1 LPCIQPRIR
10 SAVALAASLLAI
22 ATSARAQQIPP
33 AVKAAESSID
43 PEKIRAHVKFLAG
56 DLLEGR
62 GPGLRGSE
70 LAAQYIATQFALYG
84 LKPGGDNGT
93 YLQQI
98 NFVGMKA
105 IPDKTTMSLIPPK
118 RPDGQIG
125 IMLYSYDLKYGDDF
139 TVSNQTLTPAVDID
153 APIVF
158 VGYGVDA
165 PEFNWNDYANIDVK
179 GKVILCIV
187 GDPPST
193 DPNFFGG
200 DALTYYGRWTY
211 KFEQAARMGAV
222 GALII
227 HRTDLASYGW
237 DVVKNSNTS
246 EKTYL
251 RDNKDP
257 QLEAAS
263 WIQLDVA
270 NTIFKATGWTDA
282 SGHVGYSNST
292 IITVSGDHKV
302 YQDGKPIS
310 LKDLTAGLF
319 SVAVTPLVKVEDGVP
334 QSEVQAVID
343 AVKRSGKGAP
353 RILQSPVDM
362 MIEAAGKRGFKAIEL
377 PVRLHAHVESVVRP
391 FQSPN
396 VVGIL
401 PGSSYSLLSS
411 RSAAEGSASPTTN
424 SKDQAV
430 LYTAHF
436 DHLGFVPG
444 MAGDNIYN
452 GAADNATGCGMLL
465 ELARVW
471 SQLAQSSTKL
481 PHSVIFASVTAEEQG
496 LLGSEYLGQHPPIP
510 AGQIALDI
518 NYDMILPIGV
528 PLETNV
534 NGAQRTT
541 FFPTVEATAK
551 RFNLAIVPD
560 PKPSAGSYYRSDHF
574 SLSRVGIP
582 AFSIETGNLYEG
594 HDAAWG
600 KKQHED
606 FTANDY
612 HNFSD
617 NYHTDWDFAG
627 NAKLDRFG
635 MDLGWQAL
643 TAPTTINWLPK
654 DEFEAARKASLKTN

>member
-1 LPCIQPRIR
+1 LTFIKTHIR
-10 SAVALAASLLAI
+10 SAAALAASFLVLS
-22 ATSARAQQIPP
+22 TSALAQSIPP
-33 AVKAAESSID
+33 AVKAAEASID
-43 PEKIRAHVKFLAG
+43 PEKIRAHVKFLSD

-70 LAAQYIATQFALYG
+70 IAAQYIATQFALYG

-98 NFVGMKA
+98 NFVGMNA
-105 IPDKTTMSLIPPK
+105 ISSKTTFSLVPKKPEGQMSI
-118 RPDGQIG
+118 D
-125 IMLYSYDLKYGDDF
+125 LYSIDLKYGDDY
-139 TVSNQTLTPAVDID
+139 TVSNRTLTPVVDID

-158 VGYGVDA
+158 VGYGITA
-165 PEFNWNDYANIDVK
+165 PEFQWNDYANIDVK

-251 RDNKDP
+251 RDDKNP

-270 NTIFKATGWTDA
+270 KQIFKSSNLNADA
-282 SGHVGYSNST
+282 
-292 IITVSGDHKV
+292 
-302 YQDGKPIS
+302 
-310 LKDLTAGLF
+310 
-319 SVAVTPLVKVEDGVP
+319 E
-334 QSEVQAVID
+334 
-343 AVKRSGKGAP
+343 
-353 RILQSPVDM
+353 
-362 MIEAAGKRGFKAIEL
+362 IEAAGKRGFKAIDL
-377 PVRLHAHVESVVRP
+377 PVRLHAHVESTVRP

-396 VVGIL
+396 VVGVLI
-401 PGSSYSLLSS
+401 G
-411 RSAAEGSASPTTN
+411 EHSPFFSCPTN
-424 SKDQAV
+424 ATCEPHPAKGQDQAV

-444 MAGDNIYN
+444 MSGDNIYN

-471 SQLAQSSTKL
+471 SQLAQSGTKL
-481 PHSVIFASVTAEEQG
+481 PHSVIFSAVTAEEQG

-551 RFNLAIVPD
+551 RFDLAIVPD

-594 HDAAWG
+594 QDAAWG

-606 FTANDY
+606 FTAHDY

-617 NYHTDWDFAG
+617 NYHADWDFSG

-635 MDLGWQAL
+635 MELGWQAL
-643 TAPTTINWLPK
+643 TAPSTINWKPN
-654 DEFEAARKASLKTN
+654 DEFAPARKASLETK

>member
-1 LPCIQPRIR
+1 MTLR
-10 SAVALAASLLAI
+10 SAAVATVSLISLSASLLAQ
-22 ATSARAQQIPP
+22 AIPP
-33 AVKAAESSID
+33 DVKKAEASID
-43 PEKIRAHVKFLAG
+43 GEKIRAHVRFLAD

-70 LAAQYIATQFALYG
+70 IAAKYIATEFALYG

-98 NFVGMKA
+98 NFVGMKVVPTQTNLAFQPKTGNA
-105 IPDKTTMSLIPPK
+105 I
-118 RPDGQIG
+118 
-125 IMLYSYDLKYGDDF
+125 DLRYGDDY
-139 TVSNQTLTPAVDID
+139 TVSNQTLTKTVDID

-158 VGYGVDA
+158 VGYGVTA
-165 PEFNWNDYANIDVK
+165 PEFNWNDYAGIDVK

-187 GDPPST
+187 GDPPSH
-193 DPNFFGG
+193 DPKFFGG

-211 KFEQAARMGAV
+211 KFEQAARMGAI

-251 RDNKDP
+251 RDDANAHL
-257 QLEAAS
+257 QAAS

-270 NTIFKATGWTDA
+270 KRLFAA
-282 SGHVGYSNST
+282 SGL
-292 IITVSGDHKV
+292 D
-302 YQDGKPIS
+302 
-310 LKDLTAGLF
+310 
-319 SVAVTPLVKVEDGVP
+319 VATE
-334 QSEVQAVID
+334 
-343 AVKRSGKGAP
+343 
-353 RILQSPVDM
+353 M
-362 MIEAAGKRGFKAIEL
+362 EAAGKPGFKAVEL
-377 PVRLHAHVESVVRP
+377 PVHLKAHIDSTVRP

-401 PGSSYSLLSS
+401 PG
-411 RSAAEGSASPTTN
+411 ANADGH
-424 SKDQAV
+424 DQAV
-430 LYTAHF
+430 MYTAHY

-452 GAADNATGCGMLL
+452 GAADNASGCGMLI
-465 ELARVW
+465 EMARAW
-471 SQLAQSSTKL
+471 AESGIKP
-481 PHSVIFASVTAEEQG
+481 PHSIIFASVTAEEQG

-510 AGQIALDI
+510 VGQIALDI
-518 NYDMILPIGV
+518 NYDMILPIGIQQQV
-528 PLETNV
+528 NV

-551 RFNLAIVPD
+551 RFNFEIVPD
-560 PKPSAGSYYRSDHF
+560 PRPSAGSYYRSDHF

-582 AFSIETGNLYEG
+582 AFSIDTGELYEG
-594 HDAAWG
+594 HDLAWG
-600 KKQHED
+600 RKKLQD
-606 FTANDY
+606 FEAHDY

-617 NYHTDWDFAG
+617 NYHADWDFAG

-635 MDLGWQAL
+635 MELGWEAVS
-643 TAPTTINWLPK
+643 APTMIEWNHG
-654 DEFEAARKASLKTN
+654 DEFEAARKASRTK

>member
-1 LPCIQPRIR
+1 MTRIR
-10 SAVALAASLLAI
+10 SAVVLAASVFAVSLPAI
-22 ATSARAQQIPP
+22 SITAQAQSIPP
-33 AVKAAESSID
+33 AVKAAEASID
-43 PEKIRAHVKFLAG
+43 PEKIRAHVKFLAD

-70 LAAQYIATQFALYG
+70 IAAQYIATQFALYG

-98 NFVGMKA
+98 NMVGMNA
-105 IPDKTTMSLIPPK
+105 IADKTTMSIIPPK

-125 IMLYSYDLKYGDDF
+125 IMLYSYDLKYGDDY
-139 TVSNQTLTPAVDID
+139 TVSNRTLTPTVDID

-158 VGYGVDA
+158 VGYGITA

-193 DPNFFGG
+193 DPAFFGG

-270 NTIFKATGWTDA
+270 KQIFKSSNLDA
-282 SGHVGYSNST
+282 DT
-292 IITVSGDHKV
+292 EIT
-302 YQDGKPIS
+302 
-310 LKDLTAGLF
+310 
-319 SVAVTPLVKVEDGVP
+319 
-334 QSEVQAVID
+334 
-343 AVKRSGKGAP
+343 
-353 RILQSPVDM
+353 
-362 MIEAAGKRGFKAIEL
+362 AAGKPGFKAVEL

-401 PGSSYSLLSS
+401 PG
-411 RSAAEGSASPTTN
+411 ANAEG
-424 SKDQAV
+424 KDQAI

-444 MAGDNIYN
+444 MSGDNIYN

-465 ELARVW
+465 EMARAW
-471 SQLAQSSTKL
+471 AQSGIKL
-481 PHSVIFASVTAEEQG
+481 PHSIIFSAVTAEEQG

-528 PLETNV
+528 PSQVNV

-600 KKQHED
+600 KKQHQD
-606 FTANDY
+606 FTDHDY
-612 HNFSD
+612 HNFTD
-617 NYHTDWDFAG
+617 NYHADWDFTG

-654 DEFEAARKASLKTN
+654 DEFEPARKASVATK

>member
-1 LPCIQPRIR
+1 LTSPR
-10 SAVALAASLLAI
+10 SAVALAVSLLAI
-22 ATSARAQQIPP
+22 TTAIQSQQIPP
-33 AVKAAESSID
+33 SVKAAEASIN
-43 PEKIRAHVKFLAG
+43 PENIRAQVKFLSD

-70 LAAQYIATQFALYG
+70 LAARYIATQFELYG
-84 LKPGGDNGT
+84 LQPGGDNGT
-93 YLQQI
+93 YLQQV

-105 IPDKTTMSLIPPK
+105 IPEKTSFSLVPR
-118 RPDGQIG
+118 RPEGQMAIT
-125 IMLYSYDLKYGDDF
+125 LYSIDLKYGDDY
-139 TVSNQTLTPAVDID
+139 TVSNNTLTPTVDID

-165 PEFNWNDYANIDVK
+165 PEFKWNDYANVDVK

-187 GDPPST
+187 GDPPSK
-193 DPNFFGG
+193 DPAFFGG

-237 DVVKNSNTS
+237 DVVKNSGTS
-246 EKTYL
+246 EESYL

-270 NTIFKATGWTDA
+270 KQIFKSSNLDPDA
-282 SGHVGYSNST
+282 E
-292 IITVSGDHKV
+292 I
-302 YQDGKPIS
+302 
-310 LKDLTAGLF
+310 A
-319 SVAVTPLVKVEDGVP
+319 
-334 QSEVQAVID
+334 
-343 AVKRSGKGAP
+343 
-353 RILQSPVDM
+353 
-362 MIEAAGKRGFKAIEL
+362 AAGKPGFKAIEL
-377 PVRLHAHVESVVRP
+377 PVRLHAHVESTVRP

-396 VVGIL
+396 VVGVLI
-401 PGSSYSLLSS
+401 GKD
-411 RSAAEGSASPTTN
+411 SPFFVCPDNAQCEPKAGIN

-444 MAGDNIYN
+444 KSGDNIYN

-465 ELARVW
+465 EMARAW
-471 SQLAQSSTKL
+471 SQLAQSGTKP
-481 PHSVIFASVTAEEQG
+481 PHSVIFAAVTAEEQG

-510 AGQIALDI
+510 TGQIALDI
-518 NYDMILPIGV
+518 NYDMVLPVGV
-528 PLETNV
+528 PLETNI

-541 FFPTVEATAK
+541 FFPTIEATAK
-551 RFNLAIVPD
+551 RFKLAMVPD
-560 PKPSAGSYYRSDHF
+560 PRPSAGIYYRSDHF

-582 AFSIETGNLYEG
+582 AFSIEAGDLYEG

-600 KKQHED
+600 KKQLDD
-606 FTANDY
+606 FIAHDY

-617 NYHTDWDFAG
+617 NYRAEWDFAG

-635 MDLGWQAL
+635 MDLGWQAIS
-643 TAPTTINWLPK
+643 APTTINWLPK
-654 DEFEAARKASLKTN
+654 DEFEAARKASLSQK